1 VFGWLKFE
9 QRARRKTVK
18 LDRTHLE
25 ARTRRFL
32 KAYLAADETRKP
44 PFYHAVEDASAKCHP
59 PNTDYQLEDAEMAEA
74 TSRVAMKIVLARG
87 KQSAAEE
94 DGKNSAFLTD
104 AYATVAVAYHR
115 AAGAYVED
123 KEMQELGTAAVHLL
137 TMATSYMM
145 AQQDRA
151 IPPE

>member
-1 VFGWLKFE
+1 MFGWLKFE

-115 AAGAYVED
+115 AAGVYVED

-145 AQQDRA
+145 AQQNRE
-151 IPPE
+151 ISPE

>member
-1 VFGWLKFE
+1 MVVSNLTQCRNQERARAGPRPDAERTVFGWLKFE

-74 TSRVAMKIVLARG
+74 TSRVAM
-87 KQSAAEE
+87 
-94 DGKNSAFLTD
+94 
-104 AYATVAVAYHR
+104 
-115 AAGAYVED
+115 
-123 KEMQELGTAAVHLL
+123 
-137 TMATSYMM
+137 
-145 AQQDRA
+145 
-151 IPPE
+151 